1 MHPMFVKLFIDTG
14 DDDDLVAE
22 EEARRRAARRSPR
35 ARSVMVARAVPRDRN
50 CRPLR

>member
-35 ARSVMVARAVPRDRN
+35 ARPAMVRAVPRDRN